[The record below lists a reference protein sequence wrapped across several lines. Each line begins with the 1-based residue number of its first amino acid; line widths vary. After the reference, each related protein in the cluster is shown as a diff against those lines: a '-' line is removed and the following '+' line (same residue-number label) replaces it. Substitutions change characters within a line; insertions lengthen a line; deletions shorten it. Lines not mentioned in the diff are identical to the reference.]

1 MTMDSQNQFRFFLFS
16 VLIGFLGAA
25 IYEIFSILRWICGCK
40 KGKNK
45 FVGIGLD
52 ILFFVCF
59 TIWCIFASF
68 MLHFPSFRVYIG
80 IGYLLGGIIYLKILY
95 KSVAIFK
102 KVCYNMSTKMVE
114 KVKKARKNSSKEVN
128 IEL

>member
-1 MTMDSQNQFRFFLFS
+1 MTMGAQNQFRFFCLS

-25 IYEIFSILRWICGCK
+25 IYELFSIFRWICGCQ

-45 FVGIGLD
+45 IIGIGLD
-52 ILFFVCF
+52 ILFFACF
-59 TIWCIFASF
+59 AIWCIFASF
-68 MLHFPSFRVYIG
+68 MLHFPAFRVYIG
-80 IGYLLGGIIYLKILY
+80 IGYALGGIIYLKILH
-95 KSVAIFK
+95 KTLAIFK